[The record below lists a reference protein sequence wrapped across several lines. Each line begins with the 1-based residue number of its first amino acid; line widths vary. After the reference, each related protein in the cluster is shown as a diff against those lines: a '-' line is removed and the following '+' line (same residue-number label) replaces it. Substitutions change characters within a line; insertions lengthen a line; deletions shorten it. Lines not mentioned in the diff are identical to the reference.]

1 MCYARRVDG
10 SAVHAAIRDWDLVA
24 HAYEARTDSARL
36 LDDAI
41 GAYHRVGSAYV
52 AAALPGMVQL
62 PTLRNERAAAAFIP
76 WRTGS
81 CRS

>member
-10 SAVHAAIRDWDLVA
+10 SAVHAVIRDWDLIA
-24 HAYEARTDSARL
+24 HAHEAQDRSARV

-41 GAYHRVGSAYV
+41 GAYHRVGSTYA

-62 PTLRNERAAAAFIP
+62 PTLRNERAAGAFIL